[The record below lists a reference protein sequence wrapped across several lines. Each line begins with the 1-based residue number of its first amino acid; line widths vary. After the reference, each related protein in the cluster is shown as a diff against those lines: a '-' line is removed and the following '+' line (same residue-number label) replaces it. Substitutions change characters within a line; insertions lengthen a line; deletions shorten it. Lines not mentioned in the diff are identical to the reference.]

1 MKNSLFI
8 LLSAGAALLVG
19 ATTDSPADI
28 RRVPSQYSTIQ
39 LAIDAAVAG
48 DTVLVSRGT
57 YYENIRFMGKAI
69 TVASQYIM
77 DGDTTHIDSTIIDG
91 GRPTNPD
98 SGSTVFFDA
107 GEDSNSVLCGMTIT
121 GGTGVINTNFDY
133 RVGGGI
139 HVSPS
144 SGATIRRNRIVSNSV
159 THSNMAIGAGV
170 TAGSPF
176 GAGGWLILEEN
187 EIAHNIATGTKGAG
201 AAGVS
206 CGLHARIERN
216 RIHDNQGF
224 SPMVSGAGGG
234 MYCYTEAVGSV
245 QLVVRGNV
253 ISGNTMTSTGVNE
266 YGESA
271 LGGGLAVSGYRAIV
285 EKNVIV
291 DNVLQGPGKL
301 YGGGVL
307 LNWNNDQ
314 VQLRSNWIGG
324 NRLIGAGERR
334 GGGVC
339 IWGCSPRLTNNI
351 VVDNEA
357 GMGGGVNVGGANPSS
372 SPHIVNNTICGN
384 SAAFGSG
391 LYSALA
397 YPVVVNSILWNQG
410 GDIYQSGGLVTA
422 VFSDIR
428 GGWADT
434 GNINVDPDFVGATY
448 QLSDSSLCI
457 GAGIDSLWREDI
469 WYYAPP
475 TCFADSARPYPSGS
489 RPDLGACESPLGI
502 PTSVPFLDGTI
513 PDDYALGQN
522 YPNPFN
528 PGTTIRYD
536 LPRKSHVTLS
546 VFNMLGQQVA
556 SAVDGEL
563 EAGHHEVQFDA
574 SCLSSGVYLYR
585 LTAGGFTQT
594 RSMLYLK

>member
-19 ATTDSPADI
+19 ATNDSPADI
-28 RRVPSQYSTIQ
+28 RRVPAQYSTIQ
-39 LAIDAAVAG
+39 LAIDAAAAG

-57 YYENIRFMGKAI
+57 YYENIRFRGKAI

-91 GRPTNPD
+91 SRTTNPD

-107 GEDSNSVLCGMTIT
+107 GEDSTSVLCGMTIT

-144 SGATIRRNRIVSNSV
+144 SGATIRRNRIVFNSV

-176 GAGGWLILEEN
+176 VVGGWLILEEN

-201 AAGVS
+201 TAGVS
-206 CGLHARIERN
+206 CGMNARIERN
-216 RIHDNQGF
+216 RIQDNQGF
-224 SPMVSGAGGG
+224 SPVLAGAGGG
-234 MYCYTEAVGSV
+234 MYCYTQAVGSLE
-245 QLVVRGNV
+245 LVVRGNI

-285 EKNVIV
+285 ENNVIV

-324 NRLIGAGERR
+324 NRLIGAGERQ

-351 VVDNEA
+351 VVGNEA
-357 GMGGGVNVGGANPSS
+357 RMGGGVMVGGADPSS
-372 SPHIVNNTICGN
+372 RPHIVNNTICGN

-422 VFSDIR
+422 AYSDVR
-428 GGWADT
+428 GGWAGT
-434 GNINVDPDFVGATY
+434 GNRDVDPGFLDTTY
-448 QLSDSSLCI
+448 QLSNASPCI
-457 GAGIDSLWREDI
+457 GAGIDSLELGGV

-475 TCFADSARPYPSGS
+475 TCFGGSDRPSPAGTP
-489 RPDLGACESPLGI
+489 PDLGACESPLG

-513 PDDYALGQN
+513 PVDYALGQN

-528 PGTTIRYD
+528 PSTTIRYD
-536 LPRKSHVTLS
+536 LPRKSRVTLS
-546 VFNMLGQQVA
+546 IFNMLGQQVA

-563 EAGHHEVQFDA
+563 EAGHHDVRFDA

-585 LTAGGFTQT
+585 LTAGGFTRT